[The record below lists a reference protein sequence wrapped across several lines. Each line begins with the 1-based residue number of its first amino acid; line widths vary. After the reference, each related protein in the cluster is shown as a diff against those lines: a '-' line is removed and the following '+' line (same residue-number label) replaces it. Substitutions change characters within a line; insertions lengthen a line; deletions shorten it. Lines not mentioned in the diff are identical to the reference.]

1 MKRFSNLCISNRKE
15 WDTAKD
21 LIEKLEREKEQ
32 LREKLRA
39 YETGCILKGAHC
51 KACQHG
57 MESEFGFLGAK
68 EYVCMLNIPCG
79 EFKAKEGNDK
89 I

>member
-1 MKRFSNLCISNRKE
+1 
-15 WDTAKD
+15 
-21 LIEKLEREKEQ
+21 
-32 LREKLRA
+32 
-39 YETGCILKGAHC
+39 
-51 KACQHG
+51 